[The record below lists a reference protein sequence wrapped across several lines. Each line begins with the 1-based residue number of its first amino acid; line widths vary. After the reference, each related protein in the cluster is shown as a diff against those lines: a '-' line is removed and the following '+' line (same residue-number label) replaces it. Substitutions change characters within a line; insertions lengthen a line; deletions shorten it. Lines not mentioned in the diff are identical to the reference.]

1 MSRNPEDFARGLG
14 YKISQV
20 PKNSNKFRNK
30 CVDCGTNVFQGEGY
44 MVKGDDHDKI
54 KTVCRVCGNQWL
66 DKGNLKSDIIMKNVE
81 DLHKDWQG
89 GGFKTWSGE
98 KYDG

>member
-1 MSRNPEDFARGLG
+1 MPRNPEDFARGLG

-20 PKNSNKFRNK
+20 PMKSNKFRNK
-30 CVDCGTNVFQGEGY
+30 CVDCGRNVFAGEGS

-54 KTVCRVCGNQWL
+54 KTVCRVCDSNWI
-66 DKGNLKSDIIMKNVE
+66 DKEGLRSSIIMKNVE
-81 DLHKDWQG
+81 DRHRNLQE
-89 GGFKTWSGE
+89 GGFKTLSGE